1 MSRRKKIFWWLFSSR
16 PEKKRSKSAPEKSES
31 ESSGKVVIYSA
42 PNCPDSQL
50 AKRFFSEEKID
61 YEDKN
66 VEKPEIRQELIRTYG
81 ILLTPTIIIG
91 KTIFLGFG
99 INIDDILKILNLWRG

>member
-16 PEKKRSKSAPEKSES
+16 PEKKKSKSAPEKSES

-42 PNCPDSQL
+42 PDCSDSQL

-99 INIDDILKILNLWRG
+99 INIEDILRILDLWKM

>member
-1 MSRRKKIFWWLFSSR
+1 MSRRKKIFWWLFSPR
-16 PEKKRSKSAPEKSES
+16 PEKKKSKSAPEKSES

-42 PNCPDSQL
+42 QNCPDSQL
-50 AKRFFSEEKID
+50 AKRFFSKEKID

-66 VEKPEIRQELIRTYG
+66 VEKPEIREELIRTYG

-99 INIDDILKILNLWRG
+99 LNINEVLKILKL

>member
-1 MSRRKKIFWWLFSSR
+1 MNRRKKIFWWLFSSK
-16 PEKKRSKSAPEKSES
+16 PEQKKSKSAPEKSES

-42 PNCPDSQL
+42 QNCPDSQL
-50 AKRFFSEEKID
+50 AKRFFSKEKID
-61 YEDKN
+61 FEDKN

-99 INIDDILKILNLWRG
+99 INVDAILKMLNLY

>member
-1 MSRRKKIFWWLFSSR
+1 MNRRKKIFWWLFSSR
-16 PEKKRSKSAPEKSES
+16 PEQKKSKSVPEKSES

-42 PNCPDSQL
+42 QNCPDSQL

-61 YEDKN
+61 YEDRN
-66 VEKPEIRQELIRTYG
+66 VEKPEVRNELLKRYG
-81 ILLTPTIIIG
+81 LLLTPTIIIG

-99 INIDDILKILNLWRG
+99 MNIDNILKILNLWTG

>member
-1 MSRRKKIFWWLFSSR
+1 MSRRKKIFWWLFSTR
-16 PEKKRSKSAPEKSES
+16 PEKKKSKSAPEKSES

-42 PNCPDSQL
+42 QNCTDSQL

-99 INIDDILKILNLWRG
+99 INMDNIMKILNLWKG

>member
-1 MSRRKKIFWWLFSSR
+1 MSRRKKILWWLFSSK
-16 PEKKRSKSAPEKSES
+16 PEQKKTKSVPEKSES

-66 VEKPEIRQELIRTYG
+66 VEKPENRRELIKQFG
-81 ILLTPTIIIG
+81 LLLTPTIIIG

-99 INIDDILKILNLWRG
+99 INIDDILKILDLWKG

>member
-1 MSRRKKIFWWLFSSR
+1 MNRRKKIFWWLFNSR
-16 PEKKRSKSAPEKSES
+16 PEKKKSKFAPEESES

-42 PNCPDSQL
+42 PDCPDSQL
-50 AKRFFSEEKID
+50 AKRFFSKEKID

-66 VEKPEIRQELIRTYG
+66 VEKPENKRELLRTYG

-99 INIDDILKILNLWRG
+99 INIEDILRILDLWKM

>member
-1 MSRRKKIFWWLFSSR
+1 MNRRKKIFWWLFSSK
-16 PEKKRSKSAPEKSES
+16 PEQKKSKPAPEKSES
-31 ESSGKVVIYSA
+31 ESSGKVVIYSTL
-42 PNCPDSQL
+42 NCPDSQL
-50 AKRFFSEEKID
+50 AKRFFSKEKID

-66 VEKPEIRQELIRTYG
+66 VEKPEIRQELLRTYG

-99 INIDDILKILNLWRG
+99 INIDDIIKILNLWGS

>member
-1 MSRRKKIFWWLFSSR
+1 MSRKKKIFWWLFSSR
-16 PEKKRSKSAPEKSES
+16 PEKKKSKFAPEKSES

-42 PNCPDSQL
+42 PTCSDSQV

-61 YEDKN
+61 YVDKN
-66 VEKPEIRQELIRTYG
+66 VEKPEIRQELLRTCG
-81 ILLTPTIIIG
+81 ILLTPTIIMG

-99 INIDDILKILNLWRG
+99 INIEDILRILDLWKM